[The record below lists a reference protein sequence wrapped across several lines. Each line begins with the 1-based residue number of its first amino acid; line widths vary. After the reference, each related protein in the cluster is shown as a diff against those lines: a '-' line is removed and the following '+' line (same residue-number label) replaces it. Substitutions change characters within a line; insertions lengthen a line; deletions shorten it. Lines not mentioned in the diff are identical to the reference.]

1 MEEVSITQRVLND
14 QTMLVMTGDTVDNA
28 NAEELVKILV
38 SALERGYTKVIID
51 MTKLEFLSSAG
62 VGAIFSR
69 VEPARQRGGDL
80 ILCNVS
86 GNVLYVLGEL
96 DVAEHLTIMTS
107 EQEAAARCGVELG

>member
-1 MEEVSITQRVLND
+1 MEESALRQRVLND
-14 QTMLVMTGDTVDNA
+14 ETLLITTGNTVDNA

-38 SALERGYTKVIID
+38 SAHERGFKKIIID
-51 MTKLEFLSSAG
+51 MAKLEFLSSAG

-69 VEPARQRGGDL
+69 VEPAKQIGGDL

-107 EQEAAARCGVELG
+107 EQDAAARCGVVLR